1 MNSNDSF
8 EARKVFS
15 TELQNG
21 KNPLEKTTKIYMGKI
36 LERQQMLDLP
46 MPSVIRGDEDEAAAD
61 LF

>member
-8 EARKVFS
+8 EAEKVFS

-21 KNPLEKTTKIYMGKI
+21 INPLERNSKMHLMSIMDHH
-36 LERQQMLDLP
+36 QMLDFQ
-46 MPSVIRGDEDEAAAD
+46 MPSFIRGDEDEDAAD

>member
-8 EARKVFS
+8 EAGKVFS